1 MAPTSAGEVLKFL
14 CVCVLATR
22 YEFGSR
28 ADLWATTARRKYM
41 LAPAFGERTGMSRR
55 RFDAL
60 WSCLTFSLQVDDA
73 NDSEASRWQLVTDCV
88 TSINAHR
95 ASRVTPRDLLCVE
108 ESTCKW

>member
-95 ASRVTPRDLLCVE
+95 ASRVTPSDLLCVE